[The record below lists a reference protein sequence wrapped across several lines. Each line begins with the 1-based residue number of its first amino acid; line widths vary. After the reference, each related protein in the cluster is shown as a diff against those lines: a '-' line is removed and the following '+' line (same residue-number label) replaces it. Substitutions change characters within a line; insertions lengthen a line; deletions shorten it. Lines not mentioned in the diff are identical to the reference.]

1 MSGAAS
7 VERLDQWVTRQ
18 ARQRPF
24 AGAVVLGE
32 DRLTYGE
39 LEDLSNRL
47 ARCLLDAGCEPG
59 DRVCLLMPKS
69 PIAIMAIVAIYKAG
83 GIYVPLDPAGPAPR
97 LAKIIASC
105 EPRWMLAAGPVGGLL
120 ETLMAGEG
128 WRESTR
134 VGWVQSDGTQAEPV
148 WADFSARDLDR
159 YAGSPVAASTQRR
172 DPAHIF
178 YTSGSTGVPK
188 GVVITHSNMI
198 AFIEWAVP
206 YFEMRPQ
213 DRISGHSPLHFDL
226 SMLDIFG
233 TFAAGAE
240 LHLVPPE
247 LNVLPNKLAE
257 FIRGSELTQWFSV
270 PSALNYMA
278 KFDVVRVHD
287 FRALRRVMW
296 CGEVLPT
303 PALMYW
309 MRRLPGV
316 RFTNLYGP
324 TETTVASSYYT
335 VPACPEDDAAPVPIG
350 QPCDGE
356 VLYVLDEDLRPVPAG
371 EVGELFI
378 GGVGLSPGY
387 WGDPEK
393 TRAVFLTNPRSSH
406 PEERI
411 YRTGDLARVG
421 TDGLVYFL
429 GRADAQIKSRGYRIE
444 LGEIEAA
451 LHALGILQEVAV
463 IALPTEGF
471 EGASICCAYVPLPG
485 RSLTPTELRG
495 ELSRLLP
502 AYMLPASW
510 LSVETLPTNPNG
522 KIDRRRVAEM
532 FRQPEA
538 ARHET
543 HPA

>member
-335 VPACPEDDAAPVPIG
+335 VPACPEDAAPVPIG

-471 EGASICCAYVPLPG
+471 EGASIYCAYVPLPG